1 MVTMQAV
8 LAAGIAVIGTL
19 LGSIVAYL
27 FQRRQAQFVHSMASH
42 GRMRDEQ
49 ILAFSSFA
57 EAIADLRG
65 AQIRR
70 WTSRQEDQPDSEQ
83 YVHARAESWRL
94 RTAARSAMYRVQLVA
109 VDEALASRAAEL
121 VELTVAILAAGDVQD
136 LDALAKRSAAET
148 NVFITEARRV
158 LRSDRAQLI

>member
-1 MVTMQAV
+1 MQAV

-19 LGSIVAYL
+19 LGSTVAYV

-70 WTSRQEDQPDSEQ
+70 WTSRQEDQPDSEP
-83 YVHARAESWRL
+83 YTHARTESWRL
-94 RTAARSAMYRVQLVA
+94 RTVARSAMYRVQLVTA
-109 VDEALASRAAEL
+109 DEALASRAREL
-121 VELTVAILAAGDVQD
+121 VEFTVAILEAADVGEME
-136 LDALAKRSAAET
+136 ASAKRSAAET

-158 LRSDRAQLI
+158 LSSDRAQLI